1 MFCCFCSIF
10 QAAILRKKFVKGD
23 PARFNAYSGMCR
35 KLGLDDAMTQMR
47 FARTDKGA
55 VIYNLLAS
63 ARHNAINDFK
73 MNPDYL
79 IVGNVLNSKNFFQ

>member
-1 MFCCFCSIF
+1 
-10 QAAILRKKFVKGD
+10 
-23 PARFNAYSGMCR
+23 MCR

-79 IVGNVLNSKNFFQ
+79 IVGKESSFLQKINFLLIHLFPFLFFFF